1 MRNLLLVLLLAVS
14 PQILHSQESCTY
26 DRCALR
32 VEVGNIVVGKDGAE
46 KYRLRPFSTP
56 PRLEERLASSDSALA
71 HYRVFTQ
78 NHVSGNVWSLIGG
91 LTLGFGLVSGFDDT
105 GVSTEVAIGATVVGA
120 ITSLIGSGKIRKAQ
134 NALARSVWWYN
145 RDLQR

>member
-1 MRNLLLVLLLAVS
+1 MRSLLLVVLFAVS

-46 KYRLRPFSTP
+46 KYRLRAFST
-56 PRLEERLASSDSALA
+56 PRLEERLALSDSALT
-71 HYRVFTQ
+71 HYRVFTR

-105 GVSTEVAIGATVVGA
+105 GVSTEVAIGATVVGTIA
-120 ITSLIGSGKIRKAQ
+120 TLIGSGKTRRAQ
-134 NALARSVWWYN
+134 NALSRSVWWYN